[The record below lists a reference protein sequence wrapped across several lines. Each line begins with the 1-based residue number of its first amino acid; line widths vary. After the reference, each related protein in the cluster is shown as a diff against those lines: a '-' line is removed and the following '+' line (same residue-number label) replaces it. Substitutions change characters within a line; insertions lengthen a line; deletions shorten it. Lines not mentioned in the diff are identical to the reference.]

1 MTRTLSARELAS
13 ETDGSV
19 EVIDWLTRIG
29 ILQTRTPQT
38 YTFGD
43 AFRVKMILSLLGA
56 GFTHEDIESEV
67 YGLETLLEWYEKD
80 GRGEMPYPPDYPK
93 MPGEPK
99 RVQPSRARP
108 DTE

>member
-1 MTRTLSARELAS
+1 MPLTWDQLSDVDPDDFDILTVPGLLA
-13 ETDGSV
+13 E
-19 EVIDWLTRIG
+19 R
-29 ILQTRTPQT
+29 
-38 YTFGD
+38 GD
-43 AFRVKMILSLLGA
+43 AHADIDAEVFGLESLL
-56 GFTHEDIESEV
+56 E
-67 YGLETLLEWYEKD
+67 LYEKD